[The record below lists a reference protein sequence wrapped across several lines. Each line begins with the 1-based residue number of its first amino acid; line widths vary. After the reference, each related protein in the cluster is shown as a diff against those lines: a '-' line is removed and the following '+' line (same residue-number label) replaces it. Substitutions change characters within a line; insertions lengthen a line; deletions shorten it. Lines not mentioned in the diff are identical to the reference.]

1 MFHIFWTK
9 VENFDHNGR
18 TNERKVLK
26 RQTARRNTG
35 LALRQNS
42 NCPLMK
48 YVHWLLLS
56 SLASI
61 AAATIPF
68 PTSYARAVTKVTY
81 YLLTYSHG
89 EVLNFWLD
97 QNYSFYGVSLFSKIF
112 I

>member
-1 MFHIFWTK
+1 MLHNVRSK
-9 VENFDHNGR
+9 HKNSDHSGR

-56 SLASI
+56 SWASI

-68 PTSYARAVTKVTY
+68 PTSSMLG
-81 YLLTYSHG
+81 LLPKLHT
-89 EVLNFWLD
+89 
-97 QNYSFYGVSLFSKIF
+97 IF
-112 I
+112 